1 MAGKW
6 HKKKAFILFGVGAL
20 VFIAIVVAAVIVIRS
35 NNIQSDTADAQEEDE
50 ETRIWR
56 EEAEELMAQYSVA
69 SMKAQTLLNEDPI
82 DVGAIVEVYDSV
94 ISDALLLGRERI
106 ALQAIDERTEL
117 LRTHGFVAEAL
128 AALKEV
134 DYSAMTV
141 ATQIKFCD
149 GIINLSRELNDEASA
164 SEYQEKKQEIIAK
177 AKSEGKLT
185 DKDIELLEKRE
196 LLDDSKEKTE

>member
-6 HKKKAFILFGVGAL
+6 YKKKAFILFGVSAL
-20 VFIAIVVAAVIVIRS
+20 AFIAIVVAAVIVIRS
-35 NNIQSDTADAQEEDE
+35 NNIQSGTADIQEEDE

-134 DYSAMTV
+134 DYSTMTV

-196 LLDDSKEKTE
+196 SLDDSKEKTE